1 MIKDSK
7 SAESL
12 AKILSE
18 ALPYIQKFSGKI
30 VVIKYGGSAMKE
42 NKLRQN
48 FARDVA
54 LMRQI
59 GIFPVLVH
67 GGGPQIERNLKKS
80 NIKSVFIDGLRKTDE
95 NSIKIIVKTL
105 REVNGDIAELIKT
118 WGARTK
124 TFNDVRESILICK
137 KIKTKIDLG
146 FVGDI
151 TKVDGNLIR
160 KNIFN
165 GKIPVIAPI
174 GRDRFGMHYNINADH
189 VACKV
194 AEKLKAEKIIMM
206 TDVKGVLTNT
216 GKKISEMDIKKA
228 KKIAKTIKGGML
240 PKLSSVIKS
249 LESGVK
255 SAHIVDGRVPHAV
268 LVEILTDK
276 GVGTWI
282 TKIT

>member
-48 FARDVA
+48 FARDIA

-105 REVNGDIAELIKT
+105 KEVNGDISELIKT

-151 TKVDGNLIR
+151 TKVDGSLIK
-160 KNIFN
+160 KNIFS

-206 TDVKGVLTNT
+206 TDVKGVLSNT

-228 KKIAKTIKGGML
+228 KKIAKTMKGGML

-282 TKIT
+282 TK

>member
-48 FARDVA
+48 FARDIA

-67 GGGPQIERNLKKS
+67 GGGPQIEENLKKS
-80 NIKSVFIDGLRKTDE
+80 SIKSVFIDGLRKTDE

-137 KIKTKIDLG
+137 KIKTKMDLG

-151 TKVDGNLIR
+151 TKVDGNLIK

-206 TDVKGVLTNT
+206 TDVKGVLTNK
-216 GKKISEMDIKKA
+216 GKKISEMNIKKA

-240 PKLSSVIKS
+240 PKLSSAIKS

-282 TKIT
+282 TK

>member
-48 FARDVA
+48 FARDIA

-95 NSIKIIVKTL
+95 NSIKTIVKTL
-105 REVNGDIAELIKT
+105 RAVNGDIAELIKT

-151 TKVDGNLIR
+151 TKVDSGLIK
-160 KNIFN
+160 KNIFS

-282 TKIT
+282 TK

>member
-151 TKVDGNLIR
+151 TKVDGSLIK
-160 KNIFN
+160 KNIFS

-206 TDVKGVLTNT
+206 TDVKGVLTNK

-282 TKIT
+282 TK

>member
-105 REVNGDIAELIKT
+105 REVNGNIAELIKT

-151 TKVDGNLIR
+151 TKVDGSLIK
-160 KNIFN
+160 KNIFS

-282 TKIT
+282 TK

>member
-48 FARDVA
+48 FARDIA

-137 KIKTKIDLG
+137 KIKTKMDLG

-151 TKVDGNLIR
+151 TKVDGSLIK

-216 GKKISEMDIKKA
+216 GKKISEMNIKKA

-282 TKIT
+282 TK

>member
-48 FARDVA
+48 FARDIA

-67 GGGPQIERNLKKS
+67 GGGPQIEENLKKS
-80 NIKSVFIDGLRKTDE
+80 SIKSVFIDGLRKTDE

-137 KIKTKIDLG
+137 KIKTKMDLG

-206 TDVKGVLTNT
+206 TDVKGVLTNK
-216 GKKISEMDIKKA
+216 GKKISEMNIKKD

-240 PKLSSVIKS
+240 PKLSSAIKS

-282 TKIT
+282 TK

>member
-12 AKILSE
+12 AKVLSE

-48 FARDVA
+48 FARDIA

-67 GGGPQIERNLKKS
+67 GGGPQIEENLKKS
-80 NIKSVFIDGLRKTDE
+80 SIKSVFVDGLRKTDE

-137 KIKTKIDLG
+137 KIKTKMDLG

-206 TDVKGVLTNT
+206 TDVKGVLTNK
-216 GKKISEMDIKKA
+216 GKKISEMNIKKA

-240 PKLSSVIKS
+240 PKLSSAIKS

-282 TKIT
+282 TK

>member
-1 MIKDSK
+1 MIKDNK

-48 FARDVA
+48 FARDIA

-67 GGGPQIERNLKKS
+67 GGGPQIEENLKKS
-80 NIKSVFIDGLRKTDE
+80 SIKSVFIDGLRKTDE

-137 KIKTKIDLG
+137 KIKTKMDLG

-206 TDVKGVLTNT
+206 TDVKGVLTNK
-216 GKKISEMDIKKA
+216 GKKISEMNIQKA

-240 PKLSSVIKS
+240 PKLSSAIKS

-282 TKIT
+282 TK

>member
-48 FARDVA
+48 FARDIA

-95 NSIKIIVKTL
+95 NSIKTIVKTL

-151 TKVDGNLIR
+151 TKVDGSLIK
-160 KNIFN
+160 KNIFS

-228 KKIAKTIKGGML
+228 KKIAKTMKGGML

-282 TKIT
+282 TKK

>member
-12 AKILSE
+12 AKVLSE

-48 FARDVA
+48 FARDIA

-67 GGGPQIERNLKKS
+67 GGGPQIEENLKKS
-80 NIKSVFIDGLRKTDE
+80 SIKSVFIDGLRKTDE

-137 KIKTKIDLG
+137 KIKTKMDLG

-189 VACKV
+189 VACKI

-206 TDVKGVLTNT
+206 TDVKGVLTNK
-216 GKKISEMDIKKA
+216 GKKISEMNIKKA

-240 PKLSSVIKS
+240 PKLSSAIKS

-282 TKIT
+282 TK

>member
-48 FARDVA
+48 FARDIA

-67 GGGPQIERNLKKS
+67 GGGPQIEKNLKKS

-95 NSIKIIVKTL
+95 NSIRIIIKAL

-137 KIKTKIDLG
+137 KIKTKMDLG

-151 TKVDGNLIR
+151 TKVDGNLIK

-216 GKKISEMDIKKA
+216 GKKISEMNIKKA

-282 TKIT
+282 TK

>member
-12 AKILSE
+12 AKSLSE

-48 FARDVA
+48 FARDIA

-67 GGGPQIERNLKKS
+67 GGGPQIEENLKKS
-80 NIKSVFIDGLRKTDE
+80 SIKSVFVDGLRKTDE

-137 KIKTKIDLG
+137 KIKTKMDLG

-206 TDVKGVLTNT
+206 TDVKGVLTNK
-216 GKKISEMDIKKA
+216 GKKISEMNIKKA

-240 PKLSSVIKS
+240 PKLSSAIKS

-282 TKIT
+282 TK

>member
-42 NKLRQN
+42 SKLRQN
-48 FARDVA
+48 FARDIA

-95 NSIKIIVKTL
+95 NSIKIIIKTL

-118 WGARTK
+118 WGAKTK

-137 KIKTKIDLG
+137 KIKTKMDLG

-206 TDVKGVLTNT
+206 TDVKGVLTNK
-216 GKKISEMDIKKA
+216 GKKISEMNIQKA

-240 PKLSSVIKS
+240 PKLSSAIKS

-282 TKIT
+282 TK

>member
-48 FARDVA
+48 FARDIA

-95 NSIKIIVKTL
+95 NSIKTIVKTL

-151 TKVDGNLIR
+151 TKVDGGLIK
-160 KNIFN
+160 KNIFS

-228 KKIAKTIKGGML
+228 KKIAKTLKGGML

-249 LESGVK
+249 LENGVK

-268 LVEILTDK
+268 LVEILTNK

-282 TKIT
+282 TK

>member
-80 NIKSVFIDGLRKTDE
+80 NIKSVFIDGLRKTDA
-95 NSIKIIVKTL
+95 NSIKTIVKTL

-124 TFNDVRESILICK
+124 TFNDIRESILICK
-137 KIKTKIDLG
+137 KIKTKMDLG

-151 TKVDGNLIR
+151 TKVDGSLIK
-160 KNIFN
+160 KNIFS

-228 KKIAKTIKGGML
+228 KKIAKTMKGGML

-282 TKIT
+282 TK

>member
-48 FARDVA
+48 FARDIA

-67 GGGPQIERNLKKS
+67 GGGPQIEENLKKS
-80 NIKSVFIDGLRKTDE
+80 NLKSVFIDGLRKTDE

-137 KIKTKIDLG
+137 KIKTQMDLG

-276 GVGTWI
+276 GIGTWI
-282 TKIT
+282 TK

>member
-42 NKLRQN
+42 SKLRQN
-48 FARDVA
+48 FARDIA

-95 NSIKIIVKTL
+95 NSIKIIIKTL

-118 WGARTK
+118 WGAKTK

-137 KIKTKIDLG
+137 KIKSKVNLG

-151 TKVDGNLIR
+151 TKVDGNLIK

-189 VACKV
+189 VACKI
-194 AEKLKAEKIIMM
+194 AEKLRAEKIIMM

-216 GKKISEMDIKKA
+216 GKKISEMNIKKA
-228 KKIAKTIKGGML
+228 KKIAKNIKGGML

-282 TKIT
+282 TK

>member
-95 NSIKIIVKTL
+95 NSIKTIVKTL

-137 KIKTKIDLG
+137 KIKTKMDLG

-151 TKVDGNLIR
+151 TKVDGSLIK

-282 TKIT
+282 TK

>member
-48 FARDVA
+48 FARDIA

-67 GGGPQIERNLKKS
+67 GGGPQIEENLKKS
-80 NIKSVFIDGLRKTDE
+80 SIKSVFIDGLRKTDE

-137 KIKTKIDLG
+137 KIKTKMDLG

-151 TKVDGNLIR
+151 TKVDCNLIR

-206 TDVKGVLTNT
+206 TDVKGVLTNK
-216 GKKISEMDIKKA
+216 GKKISEMNIKKA

-240 PKLSSVIKS
+240 PKLSSAIKS

-282 TKIT
+282 TK

>member
-67 GGGPQIERNLKKS
+67 GGGPQIERNLKKN

-95 NSIKIIVKTL
+95 NSIKTIVKTL

-137 KIKTKIDLG
+137 KIKTKMDLG

-151 TKVDGNLIR
+151 TKVDGNLIK
-160 KNIFN
+160 KNIFS

-282 TKIT
+282 TK

>member
-48 FARDVA
+48 FARDIA

-67 GGGPQIERNLKKS
+67 GGGPQIEENLKRS
-80 NIKSVFIDGLRKTDE
+80 SIKSAFIDGLRKTDE

-137 KIKTKIDLG
+137 KIKTKMDLG

-206 TDVKGVLTNT
+206 TDVKGVLTNK
-216 GKKISEMDIKKA
+216 GKKISEMNIKKA
-228 KKIAKTIKGGML
+228 KKIAKTMKGGML

-282 TKIT
+282 TK

>member
-80 NIKSVFIDGLRKTDE
+80 NIKSVFIDGLRKTDA
-95 NSIKIIVKTL
+95 NSIKTIVKTL

-151 TKVDGNLIR
+151 TKVDGSLIK
-160 KNIFN
+160 KNIFS

-228 KKIAKTIKGGML
+228 KKIAKTLKGGML

-255 SAHIVDGRVPHAV
+255 NAHIVDGRVPHAV

-282 TKIT
+282 TK

>member
-7 SAESL
+7 SSESL

-48 FARDVA
+48 FARDIA

-67 GGGPQIERNLKKS
+67 GGGPQIEENLKKS
-80 NIKSVFIDGLRKTDE
+80 SIKSVFIDGLRKTDE

-151 TKVDGNLIR
+151 TKVDGSLIK
-160 KNIFN
+160 KNIFS

-206 TDVKGVLTNT
+206 TDVKGVLTNK
-216 GKKISEMDIKKA
+216 GKKISEMNIKKA

-240 PKLSSVIKS
+240 PKLSSAIKS

-282 TKIT
+282 TK

>member
-48 FARDVA
+48 FARDIA

-67 GGGPQIERNLKKS
+67 GGGPQIEENLKKS
-80 NIKSVFIDGLRKTDE
+80 SIKSVFIDGLRKTDE

-137 KIKTKIDLG
+137 KIKTNMDLG

-189 VACKV
+189 VAYKV

-228 KKIAKTIKGGML
+228 KKIAKTMKAGML

-282 TKIT
+282 TK

>member
-48 FARDVA
+48 FARDIA

-118 WGARTK
+118 WGAKTK

-137 KIKTKIDLG
+137 KIKTEMDLG

-151 TKVDGNLIR
+151 TKVDGSLIK
-160 KNIFN
+160 KNIFS

-276 GVGTWI
+276 GIGTWI
-282 TKIT
+282 TK

>member
-48 FARDVA
+48 FARDIA

-80 NIKSVFIDGLRKTDE
+80 NIKSVFIDGLRKTDA
-95 NSIKIIVKTL
+95 NSIKTIVKTL

-137 KIKTKIDLG
+137 KIKTKMDLG

-282 TKIT
+282 TK

>member
-48 FARDVA
+48 FARDIA

-67 GGGPQIERNLKKS
+67 GGGPQIERNLKKH

-151 TKVDGNLIR
+151 TKVDSGLIK
-160 KNIFN
+160 KNIFS

-276 GVGTWI
+276 GIGTWI
-282 TKIT
+282 TK

>member
-48 FARDVA
+48 FARDIA

-95 NSIKIIVKTL
+95 NSIKIIIKTL
-105 REVNGDIAELIKT
+105 RKVNGDIAELIKT

-137 KIKTKIDLG
+137 KIKTKMDLG

-151 TKVDGNLIR
+151 TKVDANLI
-160 KNIFN
+160 
-165 GKIPVIAPI
+165 
-174 GRDRFGMHYNINADH
+174 
-189 VACKV
+189 
-194 AEKLKAEKIIMM
+194 
-206 TDVKGVLTNT
+206 
-216 GKKISEMDIKKA
+216 KKKYF
-228 KKIAKTIKGGML
+228 
-240 PKLSSVIKS
+240 
-249 LESGVK
+249 
-255 SAHIVDGRVPHAV
+255 
-268 LVEILTDK
+268 
-276 GVGTWI
+276 
-282 TKIT
+282 

>member
-1 MIKDSK
+1 MIKDNK

-48 FARDVA
+48 FARDIA

-137 KIKTKIDLG
+137 KIKTKMNLG

-151 TKVDGNLIR
+151 TKVDGNLIK

-194 AEKLKAEKIIMM
+194 AEKLKAEKLIMM

-228 KKIAKTIKGGML
+228 KEIAKTIKGGML

-282 TKIT
+282 TK

>member
-48 FARDVA
+48 FARDIA

-59 GIFPVLVH
+59 GIF
-67 GGGPQIERNLKKS
+67 
-80 NIKSVFIDGLRKTDE
+80 LRKTDE

-124 TFNDVRESILICK
+124 TFDDVRESILICK
-137 KIKTKIDLG
+137 KIKTKMDLG

-206 TDVKGVLTNT
+206 TDVKGVLTNK
-216 GKKISEMDIKKA
+216 GKKISEMNIKKA

-282 TKIT
+282 TK

>member
-48 FARDVA
+48 FARDIA

-67 GGGPQIERNLKKS
+67 GGGPQIEENLKKS
-80 NIKSVFIDGLRKTDE
+80 SIKSVFIDGLRKTDE

-137 KIKTKIDLG
+137 KIKTKMDLG

-194 AEKLKAEKIIMM
+194 AERLKAEKLIMM
-206 TDVKGVLTNT
+206 TDVKGVLTNN
-216 GKKISEMDIKKA
+216 GKKISAMNINKA

-240 PKLSSVIKS
+240 PKLSSAIKS

-282 TKIT
+282 TK

>member
-48 FARDVA
+48 FARDIA

-67 GGGPQIERNLKKS
+67 GGGPQIERNLKKN

-95 NSIKIIVKTL
+95 NSIKTIVKTL

-151 TKVDGNLIR
+151 TKVDGSLIK
-160 KNIFN
+160 KNIFS

-189 VACKV
+189 VACMV

-282 TKIT
+282 TK

>member
-48 FARDVA
+48 FARDIA

-95 NSIKIIVKTL
+95 NSIKTIVKTL
-105 REVNGDIAELIKT
+105 RAVNGDIAELIKT

-151 TKVDGNLIR
+151 TKVDSGLIK
-160 KNIFN
+160 KNIFS

-276 GVGTWI
+276 GIGTWI
-282 TKIT
+282 TK

>member
-48 FARDVA
+48 FARDIA

-67 GGGPQIERNLKKS
+67 GGGPQIEVNLKKS
-80 NIKSVFIDGLRKTDE
+80 SIKSVFIDGLRKTDE

-137 KIKTKIDLG
+137 KIKTKMDLG

-206 TDVKGVLTNT
+206 TDVKGVLTDK
-216 GKKISEMDIKKA
+216 GKKISEMNIKKA

-240 PKLSSVIKS
+240 PKLSSAIKS

-282 TKIT
+282 TK

>member
-12 AKILSE
+12 AKVLSE

-48 FARDVA
+48 FARDIA

-67 GGGPQIERNLKKS
+67 GGGPQIEENLKKS
-80 NIKSVFIDGLRKTDE
+80 SIKSVFIDGLRKTDE

-137 KIKTKIDLG
+137 KIKTKMDLG

-206 TDVKGVLTNT
+206 TDVKGVLTNK
-216 GKKISEMDIKKA
+216 GKKISEMNIKKA

-240 PKLSSVIKS
+240 PKLSSAIKR

-282 TKIT
+282 TK

>member
-48 FARDVA
+48 FARDIA

-95 NSIKIIVKTL
+95 NSIKIIIKTL

-118 WGARTK
+118 WGAKTK

-137 KIKTKIDLG
+137 KIKTKMNLG

-151 TKVDGNLIR
+151 TKVDGNLIK

-194 AEKLKAEKIIMM
+194 AEKLRAEKIIMM

-216 GKKISEMDIKKA
+216 GKKISEMNIKKA

-282 TKIT
+282 TK